1 MAPSLPRVRD
11 VGERAADP
19 CATIGG
25 QTWVSPADVRAC
37 YQSFPVNETEK
48 ANVSAR
54 IYLSLHPQLRAR
66 KVPAVANIPT
76 RAPSPSPSLPSLS
89 CGFTWL

>member
-1 MAPSLPRVRD
+1 MIAGRFATLLSAVLASISLGRADVTAGLPRVRD
-11 VGERAADP
+11 VEDRAGDP

-48 ANVSAR
+48 TNVSPHISPPPPPLA
-54 IYLSLHPQLRAR
+54 PRA
-66 KVPAVANIPT
+66 
-76 RAPSPSPSLPSLS
+76 
-89 CGFTWL
+89 

>member
-1 MAPSLPRVRD
+1 MIAGRFATLLSTVLASISLGRADVTAGLPRVRD
-11 VGERAADP
+11 VAFEERAADP

-54 IYLSLHPQLRAR
+54 ISPPPPPLAPRA
-66 KVPAVANIPT
+66 
-76 RAPSPSPSLPSLS
+76 
-89 CGFTWL
+89 